1 MKLSKHPFNTNQC
14 ALRLVKDFKAHNNLI
29 VAFDFDNT
37 IFDYH
42 NNGGDYSEVISLLKE
57 CSDLGFT
64 MILFTSNDSPTKLE
78 WMVEYCLHYGIRVDY
93 INESPVMDTLKPYY
107 NILLDDRAG
116 LESAYNSL
124 EDAIDTIKR
133 IKEHAS
139 IESNQTR
146 EE

>member
-1 MKLSKHPFNTNQC
+1 MRLSKHPFNTNQC
-14 ALRLVKDFKAHNNLI
+14 ALRLAKDFKKHNNLI

-57 CSDLGFT
+57 CSSLGFI
-64 MILFTSNDSPTKLE
+64 MILFTSDDSPTRLE
-78 WMVEYCLHYGIRVDY
+78 WMVEYCFHYGIRVDY
-93 INESPVMDTLKPYY
+93 INESPIMDTIKPYY

-124 EDAIDTIKR
+124 NDAINL
-133 IKEHAS
+133 IKEIKHAS
-139 IESNQTR
+139 IKSNKTR